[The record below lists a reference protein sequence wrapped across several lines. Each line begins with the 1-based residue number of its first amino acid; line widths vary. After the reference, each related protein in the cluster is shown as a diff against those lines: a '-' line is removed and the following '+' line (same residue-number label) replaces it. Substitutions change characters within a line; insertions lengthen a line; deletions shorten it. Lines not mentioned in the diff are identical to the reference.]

1 MNLRQLRWPVVLA
14 ALVVTLGG
22 LFGGGHLVRSRTVD
36 QPLAAAL
43 SGVDGLESYRVERVG
58 DIQEIVLLPGPGADL
73 KETYRAAERQ
83 VRQIL
88 KDAPHAI
95 VVADRRGESLSA
107 VADRLDLYVAEG
119 VATGAYA
126 AMADRI
132 AAEVAPIGAEAEVA
146 VDSRRV
152 YVAVRLG
159 DEYLYS
165 VVDRPALRTG
175 TAAGGGAGQ

>member
-22 LFGGGHLVRSRTVD
+22 LFGGGHLVKSRTVD

-43 SGVDGLESYRVERVG
+43 AGVDGLESYRVERVG
-58 DIQEIVLLPGPGADL
+58 DLQEIVLLPGPEANL
-73 KETYRAAERQ
+73 KETYRAVERQ

-88 KDAPHAI
+88 DDAPYAI
-95 VVADRRGESLSA
+95 TVEDRRGASLSA
-107 VADRLDLYVAEG
+107 VADRLDLYVAEAM
-119 VATGAYA
+119 ATGAFS

-132 AAEVAPIGAEAEVA
+132 AEEVEPLGAQAEVA
-146 VDSRRV
+146 VDSLRV

-165 VVDRPALRTG
+165 VVDRPAWPAG
-175 TAAGGGAGQ
+175 AAAGGGGEL